1 MILAETA
8 KEVQD
13 YMEKLEKARTGI
25 TFGLGILAVV
35 GEVVA
40 PAALIGHGI
49 SHLVFKGLKKL
60 GGYGKNT
67 KLSKE
72 EISLSKYTA
81 GNIEVT
87 LSFGILTIPL
97 ESKIKIAT

>member
-1 MILAETA
+1 
-8 KEVQD
+8 
-13 YMEKLEKARTGI
+13 MEKLEKARTGI

-35 GEVVA
+35 GKMA
-40 PAALIGHGI
+40 PVALIGQGI
-49 SHLVFKGLKKL
+49 SHQVFKGLKKL
-60 GGYGKNT
+60 RGYGKNT

-87 LSFGILTIPL
+87 LSFGTITIPL
-97 ESKIKIAT
+97 ESKIKTPT